1 MSTTDQA
8 STAEEV
14 SSLIGDAVERMA
26 AVSEEM
32 DDVSTHTEHQTELV
46 NEISDVIERL
56 ESDSEAN

>member
-1 MSTTDQA
+1 VSTTDQA

-32 DDVSTHTEHQTELV
+32 DDVSPPTPNTRRNLST
-46 NEISDVIERL
+46 RYPM
-56 ESDSEAN
+56 